1 MLHPLPK
8 NVFSSRLVSTL
19 AITTHPPRC
28 CEDHARLVADIIRD
42 SAPPPGF
49 FWLFAIRELVGV
61 LRRGQGRRDGTR
73 ESRCLARADWDDQYS
88 KIILRIQL
96 TSEKE
101 RHWPLQRPRG
111 LGHVTSARDWYDRG
125 SALASRLFPR
135 TARRLAGWPPRAGRA
150 PAPPRREK
158 RPLLIQITGY
168 KIAPRG

>member
-111 LGHVTSARDWYDRG
+111 LGRMSCVMARDWYDRRWPRGFFRGPRGG
-125 SALASRLFPR
+125 SP
-135 TARRLAGWPPRAGRA
+135 AGPPGPAGR
-150 PAPPRREK
+150 RRH
-158 RPLLIQITGY
+158 
-168 KIAPRG
+168 RGGKNGRF